1 MIVYPESGYESW
13 LSEAEA
19 DAYFATRLNV
29 DEWTAATSDLKL
41 RALQTAF
48 RSLQE
53 FAFEINFDADGTLA
67 DTYSDEHAEAI
78 LKALQESQ
86 CEQALHE
93 LKHDL
98 ENLTA
103 NSVSLG
109 GLLSVKLSS
118 DAKPERYS
126 PRAVAILRPLIKAR
140 AVSRYR

>member
-1 MIVYPESGYESW
+1 VIVYPELGYESW

-29 DEWTAATSDLKL
+29 DEWAATTSDLKL

-48 RSLQE
+48 RSLRE
-53 FAFEINFDADGTLA
+53 FSLEIVFNADGTLA
-67 DTYSDEHAEAI
+67 ETYSDEQAAAV

-98 ENLTA
+98 ENLA
-103 NSVSLG
+103 ADSVSLG
-109 GLLSVKLSS
+109 GLLSVKLSP

-126 PRAVAILRPLIKAR
+126 SRAVAMLRPLLKAR
-140 AVSRYR
+140 AVARYR